1 MTRFEFL
8 DALQKELDDLPE
20 SDIKASIQYY
30 NEMIDDK
37 MEDGLT
43 VEAAVAD
50 IGNPQKIAEGI
61 LSDTPL
67 SKIVKN
73 KMKQRRRLSA
83 FEIVLLILGSPIWLS
98 LIISAFA
105 VALSVYATLWSV
117 VISVF
122 ATFFAISVS
131 GIATLLGSAVMF
143 IFVTPA
149 AAGLCFGASLILIG
163 LAILLYFASALCL
176 KAMVYLSK
184 KIFLLIKSCFIK
196 KEAE

>member
-8 DALQKELDDLPE
+8 EALQNELDDLPE

-43 VEAAVAD
+43 EEAAVAD

-67 SKIVKN
+67 SKLVKN
-73 KMKQRRRLSA
+73 KIKQRRRLGA

-105 VALSVYATLWSV
+105 VVLSVYVSLWSV
-117 VISVF
+117 VISGV
-122 ATFFAISVS
+122 
-131 GIATLLGSAVMF
+131 ATLLGSAVVLA
-143 IFVTPA
+143 FVTPT
-149 AAGLCFGASLILIG
+149 AAGACFGTSLILIG

-196 KEAE
+196 KEAEQ

>member
-8 DALQKELDDLPE
+8 EALQNELDDLPE

-43 VEAAVAD
+43 EEAAVAD

-67 SKIVKN
+67 SKLVKN
-73 KMKQRRRLSA
+73 KIKQRRRLGA

-105 VALSVYATLWSV
+105 VVLSVYVSLWSV

-122 ATFFAISVS
+122 AAFFAISVS
-131 GIATLLGSAVMF
+131 GVATLLGSAVVLA
-143 IFVTPA
+143 FVTPT
-149 AAGLCFGASLILIG
+149 AAGACFGTSLILIG